1 MISKALK
8 IAYHYISS
16 LLFKKLG
23 LTYNNTNHNIFI
35 TRQGLIRP
43 IMSMFINKFKIMRSK
58 NMGVVVRVKIKLSID
73 FDMVN
78 MRLISFYLDSK
89 MVIKCQKRIIKLL
102 ELAYI

>member
-1 MISKALK
+1 
-8 IAYHYISS
+8 
-16 LLFKKLG
+16 
-23 LTYNNTNHNIFI
+23 
-35 TRQGLIRP
+35 
-43 IMSMFINKFKIMRSK
+43 MSMFVNKIKIMRSK